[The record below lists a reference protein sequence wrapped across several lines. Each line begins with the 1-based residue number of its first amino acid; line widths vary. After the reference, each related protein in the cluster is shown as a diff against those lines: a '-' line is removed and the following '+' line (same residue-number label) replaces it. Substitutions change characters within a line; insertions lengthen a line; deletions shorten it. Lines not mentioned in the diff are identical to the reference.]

1 MTFEELIELH
11 QCHLASRRLCASTL
25 HNYRQIQTIFQ
36 HFCREHWQ
44 LIDPRELRSRH
55 LAAYFAWIQEQGW
68 SRLVKYGRQR
78 ALRTWTAWATFHGH
92 LLLDP
97 CKDFTMKHPPLLPR
111 GAFSEAQVQK
121 LMGTPGG
128 SLPEQRDQA
137 LMEFLY
143 GTGARV
149 GEALMVD
156 VDDLALGSQQ
166 LRIRHGKGGTQR
178 LLPLGPRLSEVMRKY
193 LEEIRPQF
201 PGHDQAPLWLTTK
214 ATRCTNSS
222 VNARLRLYCRELPFR
237 MSAYDFR
244 HAFATHLLARGAP
257 LVAVQRLLG
266 HEHLQMTT
274 RYTHLVP
281 VDLKRMLDAH
291 HPRARRRKKKR

>member
-1 MTFEELIELH
+1 MTFENLIELH
-11 QCHLASRRLCASTL
+11 QRHLASRRLSASTL
-25 HNYRQIQTIFQ
+25 HNYRQIETVFQ
-36 HFCREHWQ
+36 NFCREHWQ
-44 LIDPRELRSRH
+44 MVDPGELRARH
-55 LAAYFAWIQEQGW
+55 MVAYFAWIQEQGW
-68 SRLVKYGRQR
+68 SALVKYGRQR

-121 LMGTPGG
+121 LLGTPGG
-128 SLPEQRDQA
+128 SLVEQRDQA

-149 GEALMVD
+149 GEALLVD
-156 VDDLALGSQQ
+156 ADDLALDKQQ
-166 LRIRHGKGGTQR
+166 VHIRHGKGGTQR
-178 LLPLGPRLSEVMRKY
+178 YLPLGERLAKIMKNY
-193 LEEIRPQF
+193 LDEIRTEF

-214 ATRCTNSS
+214 GTRCTNSS
-222 VNARLRLYCRELPFR
+222 VNARLRLYCRELSFQ

-291 HPRARRRKKKR
+291 HPRAHRRKKKR